1 MAHIKKKFFLISFI
15 KGMGTHTVAWPFG
28 HDLVWTLQAMCI
40 RNKRTVTGMDP
51 GPSLMG
57 ELRVVYSFV
66 CEHPWTDCWIS
77 SIHHR
82 KVSWRHCSTHKV
94 LGFYLCFGVAPLICL
109 ERLKLFRSEYMENRN
124 NHCGLYVFLSPTYF
138 HPEGTLFKSGFWVF
152 RAFVCMH
159 VQPCPTLCD
168 PMDCSSPGSSVQGIL
183 QARTLEWVA
192 ISFSTVSSQ
201 PRDRIH
207 VSCISCT
214 GRRILH
220 LSLDW
225 LGVGEWHRQL
235 TTLAVP
241 SQPLPASSLGSAPF
255 RVLVL

>member
-28 HDLVWTLQAMCI
+28 HDLVWALQAMCI
-40 RNKRTVTGMDP
+40 RNKRKVTGMDP

-66 CEHPWTDCWIS
+66 CEHPWTDRWIS
-77 SIHHR
+77 SIHPR

-109 ERLKLFRSEYMENRN
+109 ERLKLFRSEYMGNRN

-138 HPEGTLFKSGFWVF
+138 HPEGTLFKSGSWVF
-152 RAFVCMH
+152 RAFVSMH

-183 QARTLEWVA
+183 QARTLKWVA

-241 SQPLPASSLGSAPF
+241 SQPLPASSLGSAPC